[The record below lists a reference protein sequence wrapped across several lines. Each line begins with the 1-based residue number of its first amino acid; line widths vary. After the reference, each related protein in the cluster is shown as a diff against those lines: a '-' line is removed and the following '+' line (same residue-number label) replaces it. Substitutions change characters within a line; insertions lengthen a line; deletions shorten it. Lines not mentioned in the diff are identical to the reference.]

1 MYVGLKCWVCSNR
14 KDTPPGYLEDWSDLY
29 EISPDGKARE
39 ISTGKVL
46 KVYHMYK
53 REYYNLTRGEKTKK
67 RYVHR
72 CVATSFP
79 GICGEYGERY
89 EVDHINSDPLDNR
102 AENLRWVSSHSE
114 NMRNPATIEKIRRSR
129 ERNKKAKAEPPEVK
143 PVVHKP
149 KPKPKP
155 KPKKRKERPKR
166 KPKTRGP
173 QGYVRTKAID
183 LGKYLYL

>member
-39 ISTGKVL
+39 KATGVCL
-46 KVYHMYK
+46 EAYTMYGRK
-53 REYYNLTRGEKTKK
+53 YYNLTRGEKTKK

-79 GICGEYGERY
+79 GICGEYGEHY

-129 ERNKKAKAEPPEVK
+129 ERNKQVKVEPPEVVK
-143 PVVHKP
+143 PVVQP
-149 KPKPKP
+149 KPKPQKQ
-155 KPKKRKERPKR
+155 KERPKR

-183 LGKYLYL
+183 LGKYLFL